1 MKITK
6 KQLKQI
12 IKEEIQQEGFLDSI
26 GDFIKGTNKEY
37 SAFLKKYDAAMLK
50 RSKGIKDRF
59 DAAERGDKQPFFDMI
74 EMLTKLGE
82 ENLRFDPKKL
92 SSSQKTHQAS
102 ISKNI
107 EARIQSA
114 ADDIAEIDQNAA
126 EEAERKAEELRQK
139 RKAELEREREI
150 GSRFED
156 EYERMTPAQRRKLRK
171 DSEREY
177 NKKYDIRTRDA
188 FSESNLT
195 KESIKRIIREE
206 IKNFKR

>member
-1 MKITK
+1 MKITQ

-12 IKEEIQQEGFLDSI
+12 IREEIQQEGFLDSI

-37 SAFLKKYDAAMLK
+37 SAFLKKYDAAMKK

-107 EARIQSA
+107 ESRIQSA

-139 RKAELEREREI
+139 RKAEFANRPMVGVLTRAEKEAARK
-150 GSRFED
+150 SRK
-156 EYERMTPAQRRKLRK
+156 A
-171 DSEREY
+171 SEREY
-177 NKKYDIRTRDA
+177 NKKYAMRTRDA
-188 FSESNLT
+188 FSESKLT
-195 KESIKRIIREE
+195 KEDVKQIIREE